1 MVAKM
6 TNQQANKI
14 LDEVKDGNHFA
25 TIKSITEALW
35 QTGDLRVPE
44 NLTPSD
50 LDGIN
55 ARREKICLGQG
66 AKTGC

>member
-1 MVAKM
+1 M
-6 TNQQANKI
+6 TNKQANKL
-14 LDEVKDGNHFA
+14 LDELKDGNRIA
-25 TIKSITEALW
+25 NIIEITKALW

-44 NLTPSD
+44 NLTPFD

-66 AKTGC
+66 AET

>member
-1 MVAKM
+1 M

-55 ARREKICLGQG
+55 ARREKICLGQST
-66 AKTGC
+66 KT

>member
-1 MVAKM
+1 M
-6 TNQQANKI
+6 TYEQANKL

-35 QTGDLRVPE
+35 QTGDLRVSE
-44 NLTPSD
+44 NLTAFD

-55 ARREKICLGQG
+55 ARREKICLGQS
-66 AKTGC
+66 TET

>member
-1 MVAKM
+1 M
-6 TNQQANKI
+6 TNKQANEL
-14 LDEVKDGNHFA
+14 LDSIKDGNHFA

-44 NLTPSD
+44 NFTPSN

-55 ARREKICLGQG
+55 ARRKEIRMGQG
-66 AKTGC
+66 AETGC

>member
-6 TNQQANKI
+6 THEQANKL
-14 LDEVKDGNHFA
+14 LDEVKDGNHYA
-25 TIKSITEALW
+25 TIIEITKALW

-44 NLTPSD
+44 NLTPFD

-55 ARREKICLGQG
+55 ARREKIRMGQG
-66 AKTGC
+66 AET

>member
-1 MVAKM
+1 M

-35 QTGDLRVPE
+35 QTGDLRIPE

-55 ARREKICLGQG
+55 ARREKICLGQST
-66 AKTGC
+66 KT

>member
-1 MVAKM
+1 M

-35 QTGDLRVPE
+35 QTGDLKVPE
-44 NLTPSD
+44 NLTPFD

-55 ARREKICLGQG
+55 ARRKEIRMEQG
-66 AKTGC
+66 ADT

>member
-1 MVAKM
+1 M

-55 ARREKICLGQG
+55 ARRKEIRMGQG
-66 AKTGC
+66 AET

>member
-1 MVAKM
+1 M
-6 TNQQANKI
+6 TDEQANKL

-35 QTGDLRVPE
+35 QTGDLRVSE

-55 ARREKICLGQG
+55 ARREKIRMGQG
-66 AKTGC
+66 KET

>member
-1 MVAKM
+1 M

-35 QTGDLRVPE
+35 QTGDLRVPK
-44 NLTPSD
+44 NLTPFD

-55 ARREKICLGQG
+55 ARREKIRMEQSQE
-66 AKTGC
+66 T

>member
-1 MVAKM
+1 M
-6 TNQQANKI
+6 TNEQANK
-14 LDEVKDGNHFA
+14 LLNEVKDGNNFA

-35 QTGDLRVPE
+35 QTGDLRITK
-44 NLTPSD
+44 NLTPSV

-66 AKTGC
+66 TET

>member
-6 TNQQANKI
+6 THEQANKI

-55 ARREKICLGQG
+55 ARREKIRMGQG
-66 AKTGC
+66 AET

>member
-1 MVAKM
+1 M
-6 TNQQANKI
+6 TDEQANKI

-44 NLTPSD
+44 NLTPFD

-55 ARREKICLGQG
+55 ARRKEIRMGQG
-66 AKTGC
+66 AETRC